1 MIISDLSYLET
12 VSEASNIEGGIL
24 NFFGRDFSQENDTLQ
39 DARANAGNNGG
50 GGISLLNVAAAANVA
65 TPLNLSL

>member
-24 NFFGRDFSQENDTLQ
+24 NFVGRNFSQRNNTRQ
-39 DARANAGNNGG
+39 DAKANAGNNRN
-50 GGISLLNVAAAANVA
+50 GGISILNVAAAANVA

>member
-24 NFFGRDFSQENDTLQ
+24 NFFGRDFSQENDTSQ
-39 DARANAGNNGG
+39 DARANAGNNRN
-50 GGISLLNVAAAANVA
+50 GGISVGNVALALNVAIPTNV
-65 TPLNLSL
+65 SL